1 MYNSYFGFTEAPFE
15 NKLDQKFLF
24 LGEDHSEVLAALL
37 YFIQESKGFAVVSG
51 DVGTG
56 KSMLIHCFL
65 ERIPK
70 SVHPIVILNPNV
82 TYHDLLHY
90 IGKELKLGEI
100 KENILELTDDIKQKL
115 IKEKQQGKVYVLVV
129 DEAHLLPNS
138 SLEDIRLLSNIETQ
152 EQKLLQILL
161 VGQYELSHKLDRPEM
176 RQLRQRIN
184 ISRFLSPLSPAET
197 IQYINYRL
205 TVAGS
210 DFDSCFEPKCKS
222 LIYKMSEGVPR
233 KINQICDSALLI
245 CLTEN
250 RHKVNPAILKKARE
264 TVHTD
269 QIFTPRSSSREPFL
283 VPKLRK
289 ALIPATCAALL
300 ILGFW
305 LGQKGFF
312 GSGVNYLVNHT
323 SVSSAQIRT
332 GIHPEKSPEKAADLS
347 TSSKDSTA
355 VPKKIPAR
363 ENNLRALSQDRP
375 VAKLDQQAKLFA
387 KSGSSATEA
396 PVKPMVQPLAVA
408 PNIPS
413 ATPRVDQVGQRPSGL
428 IAPPGRQ
435 EKPSKDINRVAAKP
449 EPRRPSRSPQ
459 VMTNENLAS
468 VLIND
473 NQAPRQIVIKA
484 NDSLSK
490 IALRWYPQNIDLG
503 VEALILANL
512 RNSKEDLI
520 HPGQVLFL
528 PEINFKNGIIKL
540 RDDLYYASFGHFRS
554 FDTLQKVMSNLSQHK
569 VRYLILNTIDT
580 MGATVHRVILG
591 GYERSADL
599 EKVLKLVKTNNQKT
613 VLNPLARK

>member
-24 LGEDHSEVLAALL
+24 LGEDHGEVLAALL

-56 KSMLIHCFL
+56 KSMLINCFL
-65 ERIPK
+65 DRIPE

-82 TYHDLLHY
+82 AYHELIHY
-90 IGKELKLGEI
+90 IGKELRLSEI
-100 KENILELTDDIKQKL
+100 KNNILELTDDIKQAL
-115 IKEKQQGKVYVLVV
+115 INDKKQGKIYVLVV

-152 EQKLLQILL
+152 EHKLLQILL

-205 TVAGS
+205 TIVGS
-210 DFDSCFEPKCKS
+210 DFDSCFEPRCKS

-245 CLTEN
+245 CMTEK
-250 RHKVNPAILKKARE
+250 RRKVNPAILRKARE

-269 QIFTPRSSSREPFL
+269 QIFTPRSSSLKPSL
-283 VPKLRK
+283 VQKLRK
-289 ALIPATCAALL
+289 ASIPAACAALL
-300 ILGFW
+300 IVGFL
-305 LGQKGFF
+305 LGQEGFF
-312 GSGVNYLVNHT
+312 GRGVNYLVNQS
-323 SVSSAQIRT
+323 SVSSA
-332 GIHPEKSPEKAADLS
+332 PEKLPEKKANLS
-347 TSSKDSTA
+347 ASLTESTA
-355 VPKKIPAR
+355 VQRKIPAP
-363 ENNLRALSQDRP
+363 ENNLMAPYQNRP
-375 VAKLDQQAKLFA
+375 VTRLD
-387 KSGSSATEA
+387 S
-396 PVKPMVQPLAVA
+396 
-408 PNIPS
+408 
-413 ATPRVDQVGQRPSGL
+413 QRPSDL
-428 IAPPGRQ
+428 APPARLH
-435 EKPSKDINRVAAKP
+435 EMPADNTKRATVKP
-449 EPRRPSRSPQ
+449 EPLSPSGSPKAR
-459 VMTNENLAS
+459 TNETLAS

-473 NQAPRQIVIKA
+473 NQAPRQIIIKT

-490 IALRWYPQNIDLG
+490 IASRWYPQDIDLG
-503 VEALILANL
+503 MEAIILANL

-520 HPGQVLFL
+520 HPGQILFL
-528 PEINFKNGIIKL
+528 PQINFKNGIIKL
-540 RDDLYYASFGHFRS
+540 RDDLYYAPFGHFRS
-554 FDTLQKVMSNLSQHK
+554 LNTLQEAMSNLSQHK

-580 MGATVHRVILG
+580 KGDTIHRVILG

-599 EKVLKLVKTNNQKT
+599 EKALRLVKKNNQKA
-613 VLNPLARK
+613 VLNPLAQK